1 MSKFDECLDQYR
13 ASFKEMGA
21 SFDEDTLKAVAKS
34 LGPSIYNADSSKVSA
49 SDKEE
54 LDRVKNN
61 FLIKKLGLAD
71 GADLDKAIQDVV
83 NKFGSSNRNKY
94 RAVFYYLLAEKFGKL
109 GNYKQNLIRKLLTPT
124 LILPFKL

>member
-1 MSKFDECLDQYR
+1 MSKFDECLDLYR
-13 ASFKEMGA
+13 ASFNEMGA
-21 SFDEDTLKAVAKS
+21 SFNEDTLKAVAKS

-61 FLIKKLGLAD
+61 FLIKKLGMTDSAE
-71 GADLDKAIQDVV
+71 LDNAIKDVV

-109 GNYKQNLIRKLLTPT
+109 DTYTK
-124 LILPFKL
+124 